1 MDNGQRTSDN
11 GRRATDGVGSAV
23 VFLYFNGVA
32 VEVDVG
38 EEFLDVFRLVFLEVF
53 IVLFGFFAVGCQEVL

>member
-1 MDNGQRTSDN
+1 MLD
-11 GRRATDGVGSAV
+11 V
-23 VFLYFNGVA
+23 YFVS

>member
-1 MDNGQRTSDN
+1 MLD
-11 GRRATDGVGSAV
+11 V
-23 VFLYFNGVA
+23 YFVS
-32 VEVDVG
+32 VELDVG